1 MFIFFATESTFSPI
15 VFLLSFWKEQMKGFL
30 MSLLMG
36 GLIKASA
43 LILSSHYSGHKSKNC
58 RILHN
63 EGKIMNLNRKNYNF
77 SLMLFYLNYF
87 LINCNLKILDWWI
100 LMDSYH
106 EVIFLLH
113 SMKWL
118 ATLSLAINVHSSHP
132 RVHMIKLAC
141 KDHSPASN
149 YVTKF

>member
-1 MFIFFATESTFSPI
+1 
-15 VFLLSFWKEQMKGFL
+15 MKGFL

-43 LILSSHYSGHKSKNC
+43 LILSSHYSGHKSKNF
-58 RILHN
+58 RILHS
-63 EGKIMNLNRKNYNF
+63 EGKIMNLNRKNYNI
-77 SLMLFYLNYF
+77 SLMLFYLNCF
-87 LINCNLKILDWWI
+87 LINCHLKILDWWI

-118 ATLSLAINVHSSHP
+118 ATFSLAINVHSLHP
-132 RVHMIKLAC
+132 RGHMIKLPC
-141 KDHSPASN
+141 GDHSIASN
-149 YVTKF
+149 YETTF